1 MAEHGPMTLQPGC
14 SPPWV
19 LLRGLTREAG
29 HWGGFPDRL
38 QQALGEGARVILLDL
53 PGNGALNGQPSPWRV
68 QDMLQACRSQL
79 LACGLQPPY
88 RVLAMS
94 LGAMVAAEWMRH
106 APQELASAVLINTSL
121 RPFSAFYRRLRPRN
135 YAALLRLAW
144 NWRQPLQ
151 AERLIHALTSR
162 RMDLREQ
169 VVPGWAQ
176 LRAERPVSRA
186 NALRQL
192 AAAARYRA
200 GTAAPAVPLLLLGS
214 AGDGLVHAG
223 CTAAI
228 ARAWGC
234 AQARHPTA
242 GHDLPLDAPGWVV
255 QQVCDWVAGGPA
267 GQGR

>member
-1 MAEHGPMTLQPGC
+1 MTPPRGS

-19 LLRGLTREAG
+19 LLRGLTREAR

-68 QDMLQACRSQL
+68 QDMLQAGRSQL
-79 LACGLQPPY
+79 LARGLEPPY

-94 LGAMVAAEWMRH
+94 LGAMVVTEWMRQ
-106 APQELASAVLINTSL
+106 APQELVSAVLINTSL

-135 YAALLRLAW
+135 YVTLLRLAW
-144 NWRQPLQ
+144 CWRQPLQ

-162 RMDLREQ
+162 RTALQDQ

-200 GTAAPAVPLLLLGS
+200 DTAAPSVPVLLLGS
-214 AGDGLVHAG
+214 SGDGLVHAG

-228 ARAWGC
+228 ASAWGC
-234 AQARHPTA
+234 ARASHPTA
-242 GHDLPLDAPGWVV
+242 GHDLPLDAPDWVV
-255 QQVCDWVAGGPA
+255 RQVCAWMGGGA
-267 GQGR
+267 LKS

>member
-1 MAEHGPMTLQPGC
+1 MTPPPGS

-38 QQALGEGARVILLDL
+38 QQALGAGARVILLDL

-68 QDMLQACRSQL
+68 QGMLQAGRSQL
-79 LACGLQPPY
+79 LAGGLEPPY

-94 LGAMVAAEWMRH
+94 LGAMVAAEWMRQ

-135 YAALLRLAW
+135 YATLLRLAW
-144 NWRQPLQ
+144 CWRQPQQ

-162 RMDLREQ
+162 RADLREQ
-169 VVPGWAQ
+169 AVPGWAQ

-200 GTAAPAVPLLLLGS
+200 DAAAPPVPLLLLGS
-214 AGDGLVHAG
+214 AGDGLVHPA

-228 ARAWGC
+228 AHAWGC
-234 AQARHPTA
+234 VQASHPTA
-242 GHDLPLDAPGWVV
+242 GHDLPLDAPDWVV
-255 QQVCDWVAGGPA
+255 QQVCDWLARGAGD
-267 GQGR
+267 R